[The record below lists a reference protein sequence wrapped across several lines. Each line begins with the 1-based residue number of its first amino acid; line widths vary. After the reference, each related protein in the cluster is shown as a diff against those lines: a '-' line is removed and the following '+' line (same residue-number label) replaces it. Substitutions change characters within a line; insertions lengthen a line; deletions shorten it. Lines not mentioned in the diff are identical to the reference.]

1 RGEALVLDADG
12 ARVVVPVPGMP
23 GDVLFGHHL
32 PDAARLAGDVV
43 GRPRAV
49 GILEGGDRAV
59 DAALDVVDDDVVDLV
74 GLRPVGNGVVG
85 GIGGRPRRGGI
96 VRPAHRGRATRR
108 ARREKP

>member
-1 RGEALVLDADG
+1 MRGVI
-12 ARVVVPVPGMP
+12 
-23 GDVLFGHHL
+23 LFGHY
-32 PDAARLAGDVV
+32 PPGAARLAHDVV

-85 GIGGRPRRGGI
+85 GIGGPPPPRRLPGGAPRAPCTRAPRRPRPKSG
-96 VRPAHRGRATRR
+96 AAC
-108 ARREKP
+108 